1 MEKFEIILTLAVI
14 ILSLFTFSIFLYHP
28 LLHAK
33 VLGFYDIGE
42 INKYNVLTICIQ
54 NPTNKTYEFVV
65 VINSH
70 RWYPN
75 VIVLKSHDHII
86 VNVTAP
92 DPTVAIS
99 QNSPYVITFYLYGT
113 QTAVLSISGFA
124 PAGMIYPIV
133 NPNFTVIYNS
143 SYGVSEYGW
152 QILYHGNITV
162 QKGKITINGTALI
175 EQTLYYPVN
184 PNFSITVVHAPHS
197 GEVKWYIC
205 DNTLVIYAQ
214 NTTIYSV
221 IPIYSVI
228 LTSSPQFGSN

>member
-1 MEKFEIILTLAVI
+1 MEKFEIVLTLAVV
-14 ILSLFTFSIFLYHP
+14 ILSLFTFSIFFYHP

-33 VLGFYDIGE
+33 VVSFYDRGE

-54 NPTNKTYEFVV
+54 NPTNKTYELVV
-65 VINSH
+65 AVNSH

-75 VIVLKSHDHII
+75 IIVVKSHGRVII
-86 VNVTAP
+86 NVTAP

-99 QNSPYVITFYLYGT
+99 QNSPYVVTFYLYNT

-124 PAGMIYPIV
+124 PAGTIYPIM

-143 SYGVSEYGW
+143 SYGISEYGW
-152 QILYHGNITV
+152 QILYYGNVTV

-175 EQTLYYPVN
+175 EQTLYYPIN
-184 PNFSITVVHAPHS
+184 GSITVMYD
-197 GEVKWYIC
+197 GGKVKWYIC

-214 NTTIYSV
+214 NTSIF
-221 IPIYSVI
+221 SVI
-228 LTSSPQFGSN
+228 LTSSPQFSSN